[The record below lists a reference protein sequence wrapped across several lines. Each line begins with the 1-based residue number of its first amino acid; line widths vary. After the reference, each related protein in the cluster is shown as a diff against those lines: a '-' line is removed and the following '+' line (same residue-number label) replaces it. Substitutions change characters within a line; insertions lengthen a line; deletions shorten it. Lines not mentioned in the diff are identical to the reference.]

1 MSQLLPSQEGEK
13 RRNNKK
19 KKVGEKE
26 RWRFCFGLAH
36 SFYLFFFLNESIFI
50 SFRCSFCTQ
59 VHLTCGLLI
68 YFLLVFLFFCFFFLR
83 KSWWFVLTKMEILFW
98 FQLIYFIFFFYLMK
112 LYFSHLDVASAN
124 GFILHVDY
132 YFLSCWFFF

>member
-1 MSQLLPSQEGEK
+1 MTHESIASITRERERERERE
-13 RRNNKK
+13 RRNERK

-36 SFYLFFFLNESIFI
+36 SFYL
-50 SFRCSFCTQ
+50 
-59 VHLTCGLLI
+59 
-68 YFLLVFLFFCFFFLR
+68 
-83 KSWWFVLTKMEILFW
+83 
-98 FQLIYFIFFFYLMK
+98 FFYLMK

-132 YFLSCWFFF
+132 YFLSSCFFFFFFFEVFFNKDGDFVLV